1 MVHFEQWVIENRS
14 HTQNNGVERLSL
26 CALISKEVLWAFEAK
41 IHKRNYDE
49 NNQILIDV
57 VGKAKLSSK
66 LTPYHFS
73 LNFLKGCSD
82 RKHLSA

>member
-1 MVHFEQWVIENRS
+1 MRDLYVVHFEQRVIDNRS

-57 VGKAKLSSK
+57 VGKAKLSLK
-66 LTPYHFS
+66 LTPYYFS
-73 LNFLKGCSD
+73 CYFM
-82 RKHLSA
+82 